1 MNATNHIRGCLAAL
15 LVFVTCSAFSA
26 SAQTLTNNG
35 AQIHIRENALMVV
48 NGSTLNKA
56 GEIRVYDNAIVRFR
70 GDVTLRLGG
79 LYMERN
85 SLAVVSNNLTIEVN
99 AVLWRYA
106 PGTLDVE
113 GTIVNYGD
121 LNNEGEINIG
131 RP

>member
-1 MNATNHIRGCLAAL
+1 M
-15 LVFVTCSAFSA
+15 
-26 SAQTLTNNG
+26 
-35 AQIHIRENALMVV
+35 IHIRENALVVV
-48 NGSTLNKA
+48 NGSTENKA
-56 GEIRVYDNAIVRFR
+56 GEIRVYDGAVVRFR
-70 GDVTLRLGG
+70 GDVTLRFGG

-85 SLAVVSNNLTIEVN
+85 SLAVVSNNLIVELD

-113 GTIVNYGD
+113 GTIINYGQ